1 MPTITVRI
9 SEEDRKRLLKYGTVS
24 RSVREALQVY
34 LDAKKSQELIARL
47 EELQRRNP
55 VRTTSVEE
63 IHLIEED
70 RGR

>member
-9 SEEDRKRLLKYGTVS
+9 SEEDRKRLLKYGAVS

-47 EELQRRNP
+47 EELQHRNP